1 MQLRFLFPI
10 LSLTMMSSVGSYAQ
24 KTSSSTEADTLKP
37 EPVFRIVDQM
47 PQFEGDLNKF
57 LSRNLRYPEDAR
69 EAKIE
74 GRVVV
79 QFVIEPDGQVT
90 TPRVERGAYPS
101 LDAEAIRIIKLMPRW
116 KPGKQNGQAVRV
128 FYHIPI
134 TFKLA

>member
-1 MQLRFLFPI
+1 MRKSLLILTGFALAAPVPSIAQQPLR
-10 LSLTMMSSVGSYAQ
+10 S
-24 KTSSSTEADTLKP
+24 KTDTLKP

-47 PQFEGDLNKF
+47 PQFDGDLKTF
-57 LSRNLRYPEDAR
+57 LNQTLRYPEDAR

-116 KPGKQNGQAVRV
+116 KPGKQNGHAVRV
-128 FYHIPI
+128 FYRIPI
-134 TFKLA
+134 TFKLV